1 MLTVKTFE
9 VVYVKYVHYS
19 ARIWDRNLDVNLTLT
34 VFQDVGELEKVIK
47 HETKGYHKETL
58 EKAKDFLESESPS
71 HILNKKRKHLLRGK
85 CAYFFHFE
93 GTHFL

>member
-71 HILNKKRKHLLRGK
+71 YILKKKRKYLLSGK
-85 CAYFFHFE
+85 WAHFFSF
-93 GTHFL
+93 